1 MYNWENYTTTGDFIY
16 SFVSPSSLVM
26 NNFLYTPMSIIS
38 LILHYTTLCM
48 DLISVGPLNLQK
60 VALSHTKSLCI
71 YSATKSI
78 IEMIILKIKVP
89 QHKQLIF
96 YILWSTFTRQITTLL
111 NRFFSSLF
119 RLYAP

>member
-1 MYNWENYTTTGDFIY
+1 MYNGENYTTTDGFIY

-78 IEMIILKIKVP
+78 IEMLIINIKVP

-96 YILWSTFTRQITTLL
+96 
-111 NRFFSSLF
+111 
-119 RLYAP
+119 